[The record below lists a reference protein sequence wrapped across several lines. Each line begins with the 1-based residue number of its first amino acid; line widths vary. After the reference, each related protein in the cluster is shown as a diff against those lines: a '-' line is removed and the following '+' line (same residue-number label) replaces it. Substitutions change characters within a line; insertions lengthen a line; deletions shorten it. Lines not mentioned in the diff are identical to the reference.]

1 MSCRSAPTST
11 RTPRRA
17 GEAVGGEVPPGPAQ
31 HRVAR
36 GRQAGEV
43 RHRAAG
49 DEPDGAL
56 GGQARAGRAASA
68 DATSSTAVCAGVTV
82 RRPEFWSHALTS
94 QSAASAAGCEPPM
107 TKPKNRP
114 DGIAVSPGSA
124 ARASSATTSGAG
136 VGPLGQL
143 GPQRGDH
150 LVGRRPRAGPAA
162 WAATPATRWPAGVR
176 PPGPRVMSSM
186 AGSSSPRR
194 GSDQGRAGA
203 SGAVPVFSASA
214 WGCSGCSAS
223 AR

>member
-1 MSCRSAPTST
+1 MSCRSAPTTT
-11 RTPRRA
+11 RTPGEPARPWAARSHPARRSTSSRA
-17 GEAVGGEVPPGPAQ
+17 AVRQVKFAIVPPVTNPT
-31 HRVAR
+31 
-36 GRQAGEV
+36 
-43 RHRAAG
+43 
-49 DEPDGAL
+49 AL
-56 GGQARAGRAASA
+56 SAGRPSRSSSQA

-114 DGIAVSPGSA
+114 DGMAVSPGSA

-136 VGPLGQL
+136 VGPSGSSV
-143 GPQRGDH
+143 PSAATTWSADARGGTGR
-150 LVGRRPRAGPAA
+150 VGSDASHAVACWCATARAG
-162 WAATPATRWPAGVR
+162 
-176 PPGPRVMSSM
+176 VMSSM